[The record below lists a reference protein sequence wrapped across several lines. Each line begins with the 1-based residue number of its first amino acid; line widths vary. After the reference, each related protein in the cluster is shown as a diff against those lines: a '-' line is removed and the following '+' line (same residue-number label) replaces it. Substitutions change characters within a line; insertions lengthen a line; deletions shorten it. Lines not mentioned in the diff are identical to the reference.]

1 MTDAKPSKSQRK
13 RTDLELQALGERL
26 IGLPDELRRSLAL
39 DERLEE
45 AIEAARHLTSHEA
58 IRRQKQYIG
67 KLMRNVDPTP
77 IRALIADHDAAA
89 GQDKRLFAL
98 AERWRERLL
107 ESGNA
112 LADFESEFGAGGA
125 PLERL
130 LAELAHAPN
139 ERSERRL
146 RRELF
151 REIHAALVARSA
163 DG

>member
-13 RTDLELQALGERL
+13 RTELELQALGERL

-39 DERLEE
+39 DERLED
-45 AIEAARHLTSHEA
+45 AIEAVLRMTSHEA
-58 IRRQKQYIG
+58 VRRQKQYIG
-67 KLMRNVDPTP
+67 KLMRNVDPAP

-89 GQDKRLFAL
+89 GQGKRLFAL

-107 ESGNA
+107 ASGSA
-112 LADFESEFGAGGA
+112 LADFESEVGAGA
-125 PLERL
+125 TLEHL
-130 LAELAHAPN
+130 LEELAHSPN